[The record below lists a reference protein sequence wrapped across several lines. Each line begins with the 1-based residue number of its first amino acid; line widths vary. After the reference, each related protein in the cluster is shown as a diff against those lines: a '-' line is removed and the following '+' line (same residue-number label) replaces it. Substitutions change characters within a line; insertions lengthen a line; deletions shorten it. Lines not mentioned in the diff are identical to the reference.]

1 MPESAGAVHS
11 LIVGAGPAGLAAAYE
26 LTNGGVSPIVVEK
39 ESVSGGLMRSIKR
52 GDFVV
57 DIGRKELYTRFPE
70 VDALWSHILG
80 HDLRPY
86 PHRFG
91 VLYRGRILEVSSSY
105 RGLRRGM
112 PLGMFLVSGLDML
125 WWLIRPYASP
135 PQNYQDFWYR
145 NCGRRFSRIFA
156 QGFWEKFHGV
166 TWIQMPLPPDVIG
179 RGTPSIARRLRQ
191 GLSLGHVKA
200 PEGRNWR
207 HPAKGTGQI
216 CDALERIIS
225 NRGGQLIFDAEVIE
239 MCSSNGRITTVTVQ
253 SGRRS
258 LRFTPQH
265 VVSSLPIQRL
275 EGLLR
280 EPPRVGRKTTSP
292 DGFTSST
299 VLVYLFLHEEPR
311 FPHAWLEVA
320 TPDMKAG
327 RITNYARFNGEMVPA
342 GRTCLCVEFFCFGRD
357 PLFDLDDEEI
367 RRLAM
372 DECTRSSLIDPDACF
387 DSLVLRLPGADAATD
402 WRDWEID
409 GTRHLAARLARFRN
423 LYDVNRPGTDRATQ
437 AGLFAAKAILSGDR
451 ARFDAGTDASLERD
465 LDFGV
470 GLIAARL

>member
-1 MPESAGAVHS
+1 
-11 LIVGAGPAGLAAAYE
+11 
-26 LTNGGVSPIVVEK
+26 
-39 ESVSGGLMRSIKR
+39 MRSIKR

-57 DIGRKELYTRFPE
+57 DIGRKELYSRFPE
-70 VDALWSHILG
+70 VEALWSHILG

-91 VLYRGRILEVSSSY
+91 VLYRGRIIEVSSSY

-145 NCGRRFSRIFA
+145 NCGRRFSRIMA

-166 TWIQMPLPPDVIG
+166 KWTQMPLPPEARG
-179 RGTPSIARRLRQ
+179 LGTPSIAGRVRQ
-191 GLSLGHVKA
+191 GLSLARVRA
-200 PEGRNWR
+200 SAGRDWR
-207 HPAKGTGQI
+207 HPSKGTGQI

-225 NRGGQLIFDAEVIE
+225 KRGGQLIFDAEVVK
-239 MCSSNGRITTVTVQ
+239 MSSSNDRVTTVTVQ
-253 SGRRS
+253 AGRRR
-258 LRFTPQH
+258 LRFAPQH

-275 EGLLR
+275 EGLLL
-280 EPPRVGRKTTSP
+280 EPPRVGGNATPP
-292 DGFTSST
+292 DGLTRST
-299 VLVYLFLHEEPR
+299 VLVYLFLQEEPR

-320 TPDMKAG
+320 TPKMKAG

-342 GRTCLCVEFFCFGRD
+342 GKTCLCVEFFCFGWD
-357 PLFDLDDEEI
+357 PLLNLDDEAV

-372 DECTRSSLIDPDACF
+372 NECTRSSLIDPDTCF
-387 DSLVLRLPGADAATD
+387 DSLVLRLPGVDAATS
-402 WRDWEID
+402 WRDREID
-409 GTRHLAARLARFRN
+409 SMRHSAARLARFRN

-437 AGLFAAKAILSGDR
+437 AGLFAARAILSGDR

-465 LDFGV
+465 VDFGV
-470 GLIAARL
+470 GLIKARL